1 MRFPSPK
8 RATTREMLSAAVAL
22 LGVSALGIY
31 EPWRFGVM
39 LIPLV
44 FAWLGF
50 RITFQRQR
58 DDVLR
63 ILDDGLEIAGAGSTN
78 FTAWSHVE
86 SVVAGPGSFTTLR
99 FVGGGM
105 LQVPNRE
112 LIDAIPE
119 FVRRETVTS
128 TEDPASKKTNTKK
141 TVLLWLVLIVLF
153 YGVFRLLENA
163 P

>member
-1 MRFPSPK
+1 
-8 RATTREMLSAAVAL
+8 MLSAAVAL
-22 LGVSALGIY
+22 LGVAALGIY

-50 RITFQRQR
+50 RITLRRQR

-63 ILDDGLEIAGAGSTN
+63 IMDDGLEIAGGGSTN

-99 FVGGGM
+99 FVGGSM
-105 LQVPNRE
+105 LQVPTRE

-119 FVRRETVTS
+119 FVPRET
-128 TEDPASKKTNTKK
+128 EHPASTKTSAKK
-141 TVLLWLVLIVLF
+141 TVLLWLVLIALL
-153 YGVFRLLENA
+153 YGISRLLENA